1 LKLRVG
7 LRGPGWRYEAH
18 PLRSEAKH
26 NICRLIY
33 HSAHLI
39 LLFPSL
45 PASFPPSYNTAA
57 VSVTTTDCFSFR
69 NLRLA
74 SFKRSWQLSPDW
86 FAKFPSYLIRGTDIL
101 SCAMRKYYS
110 FASTFFL
117 TSFLSGFTYFYSYY
131 SWWMDHAEFNIL
143 VTYVLTLYYLFQNYP
158 FFRRENIFR
167 KNFIVDYSR

>member
-1 LKLRVG
+1 MPRALLKLRVG
-7 LRGPGWRYEAH
+7 LRGPRWRYEAH
-18 PLRSEAKH
+18 PLRLEAKH

-39 LLFPSL
+39 PLLPSL
-45 PASFPPSYNTAA
+45 PASFPPSYNTTA

-74 SFKRSWQLSPDW
+74 SFKRSWQLSPGW

-101 SCAMRKYYS
+101 SCTMRKYYS

-131 SWWMDHAEFNIL
+131 SW
-143 VTYVLTLYYLFQNYP
+143 
-158 FFRRENIFR
+158 
-167 KNFIVDYSR
+167 